1 MCRLRTSCGPR
12 AGLVRTPWFPA
23 VVPRTCS
30 TDHHYF
36 QRKLGGETSVLR
48 TFIFACSF
56 SKLPPPACPGTACN
70 QFCPWMG
77 HQQDSNTWL
86 RLLDRNVRS
95 HWLWQLDTSQQSFQT
110 VHFRYLHECCVYMV
124 IHSKNMFKLMF
135 KTWFSLWC
143 NLRLHGV
150 YMFPECVQNRFC
162 PEIIGVPLGRQ
173 VGVTFWPCWCAEF
186 HAGEHPRTKVGAT
199 TAGACTGYTTALK
212 KNIQKLYRSSRK
224 LLRTW
229 NVLTFQ
235 EAFHII
241 SPPFCCGFPFGKF
254 HYHMFHFRSQSKGTG
269 ESNLDTLALS
279 ELLAAIF

>member
-1 MCRLRTSCGPR
+1 MGAPGRISMCDQRFNSRGLRVHVIKGLLGLHLTCVDFGPR

-23 VVPRTCS
+23 VFPRTCS

-86 RLLDRNVRS
+86 RLLDWNVRS

-135 KTWFSLWC
+135 KTYDFHYGATC
-143 NLRLHGV
+143 V
-150 YMFPECVQNRFC
+150 YMVFTCSQIVFKTGFVQKSSEFHW
-162 PEIIGVPLGRQ
+162 GDKLVWLFGH
-173 VGVTFWPCWCAEF
+173 VGVRSSMRENIPVPKLVQL
-186 HAGEHPRTKVGAT
+186 PRVPVAVLPVLASGVSGISSSIAQWEQRQ
-199 TAGACTGYTTALK
+199 TAQEALK
-212 KNIQKLYRSSRK
+212 KEVALHHPECLQSRF
-224 LLRTW
+224 L
-229 NVLTFQ
+229 
-235 EAFHII
+235 
-241 SPPFCCGFPFGKF
+241 
-254 HYHMFHFRSQSKGTG
+254 
-269 ESNLDTLALS
+269 
-279 ELLAAIF
+279 